1 MSAREKHK
9 AQTDVLIVGGGPVGL
24 TAALLCARLGLSCIV
39 LERRERRQGPPRAH
53 AVNPRSLEIC
63 RALGIDREAIAA
75 RSAPPEEGG
84 FVRFV
89 TGLSGHELGCL
100 PYERQDPAALA
111 FTPTPLV
118 NIPQPEFEDILLERV
133 TMSPA
138 IELRRRHHWVSATQ
152 TGCGVVSAVDAG
164 EQEHYPISSRYVLA
178 CDGAE
183 SSVRRSLSIEMPGV
197 ERIQDRIMI
206 HFAADLRPLLGDR
219 PAVLYFIV
227 DPKGPATLIAYRLES
242 TFVLMHRYDSTQE
255 PASAFTPERCLA
267 LVRDAI
273 GTSAMPVDIRHI
285 SPWTMTALLAER
297 YRDGRIFLVGDAAH
311 RFPPSGGLG
320 LNSGIQDAHNLVWK
334 IAAVEGKWAGP
345 DLLDSYERERRFVA
359 EVYSAQ
365 SHKNALEITR
375 LYQFVADQE
384 RLSGGDSQKFEQRL
398 IEAQRDGSLPR
409 LIEQQREHFDS
420 FGLQLGFSYSAS
432 TDWTAH
438 VSDYRPQIA
447 VGARMPHA
455 WIVRSQQRVSTL
467 DLLAPDR
474 FTLLCGKA
482 PSRWKAAID
491 GARAPVRIAAID
503 TDFEDASGSWTVLAG
518 SEPTS
523 AILVRPDGHIAC
535 IAANDSDENFQKIKN
550 ALCLGGIPGG
560 AEDMIEGRKQ

>member
-1 MSAREKHK
+1 MSAREQKQ
-9 AQTDVLIVGGGPVGL
+9 QTDVLIVGGGPVGL
-24 TAALLCARLGLSCIV
+24 TAALLCAKLGLSCIV

-63 RALGIDREAIAA
+63 RALGIDRGEIAA
-75 RSAPPEEGG
+75 RSAPPDEGG
-84 FVRFV
+84 FVRFM
-89 TGLSGHELGCL
+89 TGLSGIELGCL
-100 PYERQDPAALA
+100 PYERQDPAALT

-118 NIPQPEFEDILLERV
+118 NIPQPEFEDVLLARV
-133 TMSPA
+133 TRSPA
-138 IELRRRHHWVSATQ
+138 IELRRRETWISAVQ
-152 TGCGVVSAVDAG
+152 TGCGVDSVVDAG
-164 EQEHYPISSRYVLA
+164 EQGIYRLSSRYVLA

-183 SSVRRSLSIEMPGV
+183 SSVRKSLAIEMPGV

-206 HFAADLRPLLGDR
+206 HFSADLRPLLGDR
-219 PAVLYFIV
+219 PAVLYFVV

-242 TFVLMHRYDSTQE
+242 TFVLMHRYESAQE

-267 LVRDAI
+267 LVREAL
-273 GTSAMPVDIRHI
+273 GTSDIPLDIRHI
-285 SPWTMTALLAER
+285 SPWTMTAQVAER
-297 YRDGRIFLVGDAAH
+297 YRAGRIFLVGDAAH

-334 IAAVEGKWAGP
+334 IAAVEARWAKA

-375 LYQFVADQE
+375 LYQFVADQQ
-384 RLSGGDSQKFEQRL
+384 RLSGGDPAQFKARL
-398 IEAQRDGSLPR
+398 AEAQRDGSLPR

-420 FGLQLGFSYSAS
+420 FGLQLGFCYS
-432 TDWTAH
+432 TPTEWTSH

-455 WIVRSQQRVSTL
+455 WITQSGRRVSAL
-467 DLLAPDR
+467 DLLDLDR
-474 FTLLCGKA
+474 FTLVCGGR
-482 PSRWKAAID
+482 PSRWASAMD
-491 GARAPVRIAAID
+491 GAKVPLRIAAIG
-503 TDFEDASGSWTVLAG
+503 TDFEDPEGSWTRLAG
-518 SEPTS
+518 SDPTS

-535 IAANDSDENFQKIKN
+535 VAPDDGDENCERMKH
-550 ALCLGGIPGG
+550 ALCLGGV
-560 AEDMIEGRKQ
+560 